1 MIRYYSFFITF
12 LLTVITFGAIAQT
25 TSTTSSPY
33 SRYGLGDIIPQTLPQ
48 NIAMGGIGAAVN
60 LIGGYNNINPLNPAS
75 YGTINFTTIDAGIYY
90 NNLTLNQTGQSSAKN
105 SNFRLSHV
113 AFAIP
118 VNKRSALSFGLLPY
132 SEMGYNYIR
141 TTKNGF
147 GTGSSVDTNTVN
159 YVYSGSGGLSK
170 AYMGYGIVLAKHLL
184 VGANVSYIFGNLLQ
198 YSSTEIPAL
207 YGTLD
212 SRIEQSNSI
221 NGLNYDYGIQYII
234 DVAKNKHITLGYSAS
249 ANTSLNST
257 STYIVSQYTY
267 NSSNAENVA
276 ADSVI
281 SQQGG
286 KSKIKLPQINHFG
299 ITYQVDLKLLIGADY
314 TMSKW
319 SGLTI
324 SGVNAGLQNS
334 QTFNIGGQYTPNV
347 NALHN
352 YFARTDYRLG
362 VIYDETYLNVNNTNI
377 KSYALTFGLGLPLA
391 PNNNTSFYKI
401 NLSGEIGQ
409 RGQLSNGLV
418 KENYI
423 NIHLGFTLNDKW
435 FQRFKFQ

>member
-1 MIRYYSFFITF
+1 M
-12 LLTVITFGAIAQT
+12 
-25 TSTTSSPY
+25 
-33 SRYGLGDIIPQTLPQ
+33 
-48 NIAMGGIGAAVN
+48 
-60 LIGGYNNINPLNPAS
+60 
-75 YGTINFTTIDAGIYY
+75 
-90 NNLTLNQTGQSSAKN
+90 
-105 SNFRLSHV
+105 
-113 AFAIP
+113 
-118 VNKRSALSFGLLPY
+118 
-132 SEMGYNYIR
+132 
-141 TTKNGF
+141 
-147 GTGSSVDTNTVN
+147 
-159 YVYSGSGGLSK
+159 
-170 AYMGYGIVLAKHLL
+170 
-184 VGANVSYIFGNLLQ
+184 
-198 YSSTEIPAL
+198 
-207 YGTLD
+207 
-212 SRIEQSNSI
+212 
-221 NGLNYDYGIQYII
+221 
-234 DVAKNKHITLGYSAS
+234 
-249 ANTSLNST
+249 
-257 STYIVSQYTY
+257 
-267 NSSNAENVA
+267 A